1 MSPSGSSFPF
11 GRGSEGSA
19 TAVAEQPLPLSA
31 DKKKPVLVTGAS
43 GLVGIH
49 TCRELSKNGWQV
61 RALIRDPAKAAMVL
75 GQLPVEFRVG
85 DVRDASSLRSS
96 LNGCGAVVHLA
107 AIAIESKNEKYAETN
122 TAATERLISAAR
134 AENVQRLIFMSQNG
148 ADSKSRYAF
157 LHSKGV
163 AQDSVKTSGLRWT
176 VLRPSVIFGP
186 EDEFVNVLGRLI
198 RLSPQVFPL
207 PNGGTARFQPIAVDD
222 VARVVRL
229 CLEKKESVNQVYDLG
244 GAVPLTLRQMTERIL
259 SAMGTDRKLVPVP
272 VKVLRPLVAL
282 AQKLLPNPPVTTG
295 LLDLLAL
302 ENTVSQNALTETFK
316 IVPIPFAADELG
328 YLRRI
333 TARKA
338 LSSLFRRS

>member
-1 MSPSGSSFPF
+1 MDERGSYSY
-11 GRGSEGSA
+11 GSEGPA
-19 TAVAEQPLPLSA
+19 TAVDEQPQPYSA

-61 RALIRDPAKAAMVL
+61 RALIRDPARAAMAL

-85 DVRDASSLRSS
+85 DVRDATALRSS
-96 LNGCGAVVHLA
+96 LSGCGAVVHLA
-107 AIAIESKNEKYAETN
+107 AIAIEKKGETYQDTN

-134 AENVQRLIFMSQNG
+134 AENVQRIVFMSQNG
-148 ADSKSRYAF
+148 ADSRSPYPF

-163 AQDSVKTSGLRWT
+163 AQDSIKTSRLGWT

-186 EDEFVNVLGRLI
+186 EDQFVNVLGRLI
-198 RLSPQVFPL
+198 KLTPKVFPL
-207 PNGGTARFQPIAVDD
+207 PGGGVARFQPIAVDD

-229 CLEKKESVNQVYDLG
+229 SLEKKETVQQSYDLG

-259 SAMGTDRKLVPVP
+259 AAMATSRKLVPVP
-272 VKVLRPLVAL
+272 IRLLRPLVAL
-282 AQKLLPNPPVTTG
+282 AQKILPNPPVTTG
-295 LLDLLAL
+295 LLEILSLD
-302 ENTVSQNALTETFK
+302 NTVANNALTEVFK
-316 IVPIPFAADELG
+316 VVPIPFAADELQ

-333 TARKA
+333 TARSA
-338 LSSLFRRS
+338 VRSLFERP

>member
-1 MSPSGSSFPF
+1 MS
-11 GRGSEGSA
+11 GRGSYSFESEGPA
-19 TAVAEQPLPLSA
+19 TAVAEQPQPHSA
-31 DKKKPVLVTGAS
+31 DKKKPVLITGAT

-49 TCRELSKNGWQV
+49 TCRELSKNGWQI

-107 AIAIESKNEKYAETN
+107 AIAIEKSTEKYGETN

-134 AENVQRLIFMSQNG
+134 AENVQRIIYMSQNG
-148 ADSKSRYAF
+148 ADSRSRFPF

-163 AQDSVKTSGLRWT
+163 AQDSIKTSGLRWT

-186 EDEFVNVLGRLI
+186 EDQFVNVLGRLI
-198 RLSPQVFPL
+198 RLTPKVFPL
-207 PNGGTARFQPIAVDD
+207 PGGGKARFQPIAVDD

-229 CLEKKESVNQVYDLG
+229 SLEKKETVHQSYDLG
-244 GAVPLTLRQMTERIL
+244 GPAKLTLKEMTERIL
-259 SAMGTDRKLVPVP
+259 TAMGTTRKLVPVS
-272 VKVLRPLVAL
+272 VKVLRPIVAI
-282 AQKLLPNPPVTTG
+282 AQRLLPNPPVTPG

-302 ENTVSQNALTETFK
+302 DNTVTNNALTEHFK
-316 IVPIPFAADELG
+316 LVPIPFAADELQ

-333 TARKA
+333 TARSAFK
-338 LSSLFRRS
+338 SLFDRD

>member
-1 MSPSGSSFPF
+1 MDSRGSYSY
-11 GRGSEGSA
+11 GSEGPA
-19 TAVAEQPLPLSA
+19 TAVAEQPQPYSA
-31 DKKKPVLVTGAS
+31 NKKQPVLVTGAS

-61 RALIRDPAKAAMVL
+61 RALIRDPAKAAMAL

-85 DVRDASSLRSS
+85 DVRDASALRSS
-96 LNGCGAVVHLA
+96 LSGCGAVVHLA
-107 AIAIESKNEKYAETN
+107 AIAIEKKGESYTESN

-134 AENVQRLIFMSQNG
+134 AESVQRLIFMSQNG
-148 ADSKSRYAF
+148 ADSRSPYPF

-186 EDEFVNVLGRLI
+186 EDQFVNVLGRLI
-198 RLSPQVFPL
+198 RLTPKIFPL
-207 PNGGTARFQPIAVDD
+207 PGGGTARFQPISVDD

-229 CLEKKESVNQVYDLG
+229 SLEKKETVNQVYDLG
-244 GAVPLTLRQMTERIL
+244 GAVPLTLREMTERIMT
-259 SAMGTDRKLVPVP
+259 AMKTDRTLVGVP

-282 AQKLLPNPPVTTG
+282 AERLLPNPPVTSS

-302 ENTVSQNALTETFK
+302 DNTVAHNALTEYFK
-316 IVPIPFAADELG
+316 VVPIPFAADELQ

-333 TARKA
+333 TAKNAFR
-338 LSSLFRRS
+338 SLFERG

>member
-1 MSPSGSSFPF
+1 MSGRGPSFPF
-11 GRGSEGSA
+11 GQGSEGSA

-31 DKKKPVLVTGAS
+31 DKTKPVLVTGAS

-49 TCRELSKNGWQV
+49 TCRELVKNGWQV
-61 RALIRDPAKAAMVL
+61 RAMIRDPAKAAMVL

-85 DVRDASSLRSS
+85 DVRDASSLRNS
-96 LNGCGAVVHLA
+96 LSGCGAVVHLA
-107 AIAIESKNEKYAETN
+107 AIAIESKNEKYTDTN

-148 ADSKSRYAF
+148 ADSKSRFAF

-176 VLRPSVIFGP
+176 ILRPSVIFGP

-198 RLSPQVFPL
+198 RLSPQIFPL

-222 VARVVRL
+222 VARVVRF
-229 CLEKKESVNQVYDLG
+229 CLEKKESVGQVYELG
-244 GAVPLTLRQMTERIL
+244 GLIPLTLRQMTERIL
-259 SAMGTDRKLVPVP
+259 AAMTTDRTLVPVP
-272 VKVLRPLVAL
+272 VKVLRPIVSL
-282 AQKLLPNPPVTTG
+282 AQRLLPNPPVTTG

-302 ENTVSQNALTETFK
+302 DNTVSQNALTETFK
-316 IVPIPFAADELG
+316 VVPIPFAADELQ

-333 TARKA
+333 TVRSA
-338 LSSLFRRS
+338 LRSLFNR

>member
-1 MSPSGSSFPF
+1 MRNRGSYSY
-11 GRGSEGSA
+11 GSEGPA
-19 TAVAEQPLPLSA
+19 TAVAEQPQPHSV
-31 DKKKPVLVTGAS
+31 DKKMPVLVTGAA

-61 RALIRDPAKAAMVL
+61 RALIRDPARAAMVL

-85 DVRDASSLRSS
+85 DVRDASALRSS

-107 AIAIESKNEKYAETN
+107 AIAIERKGESYRESN

-134 AENVQRLIFMSQNG
+134 AESVQRIIFMSQNG
-148 ADSKSRYAF
+148 ADSRSPYPF

-186 EDEFVNVLGRLI
+186 EDQFVNVLGRLI
-198 RLSPQVFPL
+198 RLTPKIFPL
-207 PNGGTARFQPIAVDD
+207 PGGGKARFQPIAVDD

-229 CLEKKESVNQVYDLG
+229 SLDKKETVNQMYDLG
-244 GAVPLTLRQMTERIL
+244 GAVPLTLREMTERIL
-259 SAMGTDRKLVPVP
+259 TAMGTTRTLVPVP

-282 AQKLLPNPPVTTG
+282 AQRLLPNPPVTSG

-302 ENTVSQNALTETFK
+302 DNTVAHNALTEHFK
-316 IVPIPFAADELG
+316 VVPIPFAADELQ

-333 TARKA
+333 TAKNA
-338 LSSLFRRS
+338 LRSLFERQ

>member
-1 MSPSGSSFPF
+1 MS
-11 GRGSEGSA
+11 GRGSYSFESEGPA
-19 TAVAEQPLPLSA
+19 TAVAEQPQPHSA
-31 DKKKPVLVTGAS
+31 DKKKPVLVTGAT

-49 TCRELSKNGWQV
+49 TCRELSRNGWQI

-107 AIAIESKNEKYAETN
+107 AIAIEKSTEKYTETN

-134 AENVQRLIFMSQNG
+134 AENVQRIIYMSQNG
-148 ADSKSRYAF
+148 ADSRSKFPF

-186 EDEFVNVLGRLI
+186 EDQFVNVLGRLI
-198 RLSPQVFPL
+198 RLTPKVFPL
-207 PNGGTARFQPIAVDD
+207 PGGGKARFQPIAVDD
-222 VARVVRL
+222 VARVIRIA
-229 CLEKKESVNQVYDLG
+229 LEKKETVHQSYDIG
-244 GAVPLTLRQMTERIL
+244 GAVPLTLREMTERIL
-259 SAMGTDRKLVPVP
+259 TAMGAHRKLVPVS
-272 VKVLRPLVAL
+272 VRMLRPIVAI
-282 AQKLLPNPPVTTG
+282 AQRLLPNPPVTPG

-302 ENTVSQNALTETFK
+302 DNTVSNNALTDTFK
-316 IVPIPFAADELG
+316 VVPIPFAADELQ

-333 TARKA
+333 TARSAFK
-338 LSSLFRRS
+338 SLFDRG

>member
-1 MSPSGSSFPF
+1 MHSRGSYSY
-11 GRGSEGSA
+11 GSEGPA
-19 TAVAEQPLPLSA
+19 TAVAEQPQPHSV

-61 RALIRDPAKAAMVL
+61 RALIRDPAKAAMAL

-85 DVRDASSLRSS
+85 DVRDATALRSS

-107 AIAIESKNEKYAETN
+107 AIAIEKKGETYSESN

-134 AENVQRLIFMSQNG
+134 AESVDRLIFMSQNG
-148 ADSKSRYAF
+148 ADSRSRYPF

-176 VLRPSVIFGP
+176 ILRPSVIFGP
-186 EDEFVNVLGRLI
+186 EDQFVNVLGRLI
-198 RLSPQVFPL
+198 RLTPKIFPL
-207 PNGGTARFQPIAVDD
+207 PGGGTARFQPIAVDD

-229 CLEKKESVNQVYDLG
+229 SLEKKETVNQIYDLG
-244 GAVPLTLRQMTERIL
+244 GAIPLTLRQMTERIL
-259 SAMGTDRKLVPVP
+259 TAMGTDRMLVPVP
-272 VKVLRPLVAL
+272 VRLLRPVVAL
-282 AQKLLPNPPVTTG
+282 AQRILPNPPVTSS

-302 ENTVSQNALTETFK
+302 DNTVAHNALTESFK
-316 IVPIPFAADELG
+316 LVPIPFAADELQ

-333 TARKA
+333 TAKNA
-338 LSSLFRRS
+338 LRSLFERR